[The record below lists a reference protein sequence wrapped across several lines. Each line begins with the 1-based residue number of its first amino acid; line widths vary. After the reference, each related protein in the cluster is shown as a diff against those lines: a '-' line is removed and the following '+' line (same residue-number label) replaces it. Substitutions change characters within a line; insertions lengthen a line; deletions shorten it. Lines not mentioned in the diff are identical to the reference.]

1 MMTKKPGMYIDTIQ
15 TELDLTYSNRYK
27 VRLKMFVS
35 VSERS
40 FSFFFLKGFLRR
52 YPKNPERMSMEC
64 RLYTSDT
71 IKPTLLHKQC
81 SSIFPTLNQ

>member
-40 FSFFFLKGFLRR
+40 FSFFFEGFS
-52 YPKNPERMSMEC
+52 PKISEKSRENVYGM
-64 RLYTSDT
+64 
-71 IKPTLLHKQC
+71 
-81 SSIFPTLNQ
+81 

>member
-27 VRLKMFVS
+27 VRLKIFVP

-40 FSFFFLKGFLRR
+40 FF
-52 YPKNPERMSMEC
+52 
-64 RLYTSDT
+64 
-71 IKPTLLHKQC
+71 
-81 SSIFPTLNQ
+81 